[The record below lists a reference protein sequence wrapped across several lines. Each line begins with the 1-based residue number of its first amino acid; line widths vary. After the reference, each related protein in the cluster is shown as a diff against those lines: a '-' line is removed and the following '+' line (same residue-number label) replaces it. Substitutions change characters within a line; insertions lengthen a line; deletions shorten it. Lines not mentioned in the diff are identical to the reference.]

1 MSGAPVASSQRAP
14 IISNNRRENKPVP
27 VPASRPMPSSNPRTS
42 NNRQPPIASAAA
54 AGGGGAGS
62 GGFMDEDAI
71 NAAAIA
77 AALDEDEGLALAEK
91 LQTEA
96 YTSGN
101 MSARG
106 NSGAGAAASL
116 SQ

>member
-1 MSGAPVASSQRAP
+1 M
-14 IISNNRRENKPVP
+14 
-27 VPASRPMPSSNPRTS
+27 
-42 NNRQPPIASAAA
+42 ASAAA
-54 AGGGGAGS
+54 AGG

-91 LQTEA
+91 LQNEA
-96 YTSGN
+96 YTGGN

-106 NSGAGAAASL
+106 GAGAAASL